1 MVVCKNCGGE
11 IFHSQGGILTSC
23 PNCGCDTSIN
33 GATFVD
39 TAGGIRCARCFKS
52 IKRAPRRKKEAMF

>member
-1 MVVCKNCGGE
+1 M
-11 IFHSQGGILTSC
+11 SC

-52 IKRAPRRKKEAMF
+52 LRRAPRRKKEAGF